1 MLSPF
6 LFTEEAQFKQ
16 TRKKAGENTM
26 RSIVAAVCVFAFV
39 FFLPSPLP
47 ALETQDTPRLEG
59 VVLKIDGL
67 PSSGTQITAWDG
79 RTRYTTA
86 TDKDGTFTIEGIS
99 PGSIFALRLSPK
111 KFPSVRID
119 GFRFPE
125 QGNLFFSAEH
135 GTMSKG
141 KNYTSKI
148 SSNPTTGYSWSLLD
162 SGNESVMILREN
174 SMEQPQEIQP
184 RGFVG
189 RGGRELWTFEAV
201 GRGINS
207 AVLGYR
213 RSWETGVSP
222 RRYHILILNVR

>member
-1 MLSPF
+1 MRSLFSAVCAFAFFFYLSAP
-6 LFTEEAQFKQ
+6 LSAVEAQ
-16 TRKKAGENTM
+16 N
-26 RSIVAAVCVFAFV
+26 
-39 FFLPSPLP
+39 PL
-47 ALETQDTPRLEG
+47 LEG
-59 VVLKIDGL
+59 VMTAIDGL

-86 TDKDGTFTIEGIS
+86 TDKDGRFTIEGIS

-111 KFPSVRID
+111 NFPSVRID

-125 QGNLFFSAEH
+125 QGNLFISAEH
-135 GTMSKG
+135 GRMSKG

-148 SSNPTTGYSWSLLD
+148 SSNPTTGYSWSLLA

>member
-1 MLSPF
+1 M
-6 LFTEEAQFKQ
+6 
-16 TRKKAGENTM
+16 
-26 RSIVAAVCVFAFV
+26 VAAVCVFAFV

-47 ALETQDTPRLEG
+47 AVETQASPQLEG
-59 VVLKIDGL
+59 VVLTIDDL

-86 TDKDGTFTIEGIS
+86 TDKDGGFSIEGIP

-111 KFPSVRID
+111 HFPSARID

-125 QGNLFFSAEH
+125 QGNLFIGVEL
-135 GTMSKG
+135 GTVSKG
-141 KNYTSKI
+141 RNHTSKI
-148 SSNPTTGYSWSLLD
+148 PSNPTTGFSWSLLD
-162 SGNESVMILREN
+162 PGNEAVTLFREN
-174 SMEQPQEIQP
+174 SMEQPRETQP

-189 RGGRELWTFEAV
+189 KGGRELWTFEAV

-207 AVLGYR
+207 VVLGYR

-222 RRYHILILNVR
+222 QRYHILVLNVR